1 MAVQDQML
9 LAPSS
14 NGFLDAIS
22 QASSILTN
30 TAGSVLTSGG
40 TFLDKLTAYKIARSQ
55 NVAQPVYVPETV
67 SNLTDSGKILKIV
80 AGVGVAGGVALLLY
94 VVFKK

>member
-1 MAVQDQML
+1 MALQDQRL

-22 QASSILTN
+22 QASGILTN
-30 TAGSVLTSGG
+30 TAGSILTTGG
-40 TFLDKLTAYKIARSQ
+40 SFLDKLTAYKIARSQ
-55 NVAQPVYVPETV
+55 NVANPVYVPDPV
-67 SNLTDSGKILKIV
+67 SNLTDNGKLLKV
-80 AGVGVAGGVALLLY
+80 LAGASVAGGVVLLLY